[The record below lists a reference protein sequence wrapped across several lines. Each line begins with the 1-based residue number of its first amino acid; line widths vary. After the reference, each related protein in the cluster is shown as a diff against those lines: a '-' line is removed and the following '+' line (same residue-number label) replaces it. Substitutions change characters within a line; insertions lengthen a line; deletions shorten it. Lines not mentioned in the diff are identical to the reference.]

1 MHTTTADLLPDTETT
16 SRMAGK
22 TQKKT
27 VDADARAR
35 ALAIETGAKW
45 KCSRVGEWVGKQDCE
60 ARYEAASDFSP
71 CRECAT
77 VRTFLAPQAKVT
89 TMPRQAAQLEK
100 QTAQA
105 DPLAGLTVY
114 SPKVSA
120 AMGKEVYAH
129 LGTGDLTFSMG
140 AVVAYKLAGHE
151 SATIMHDGQNGKVT
165 RLVVYFGGKEMAV
178 SSNGPKTKPG
188 LSRKLSSHGII
199 KYLKLSEYVGKRYE
213 IAEIAPGYIE
223 INLLKVKP

>member
-16 SRMAGK
+16 SRMSGK

-35 ALAIETGAKW
+35 AMAIETGAKW

-60 ARYEAASDFSP
+60 ERYEAASDFSP

-77 VRTFLAPQAKVT
+77 VRTFLIKQAKVT
-89 TMPRQAAQLEK
+89 EMPRQASRVEK
-100 QTAQA
+100 QEPQV
-105 DPLAGLTVY
+105 DPLAGLSVY

-120 AMGKEVYAH
+120 SMEKEVFAH
-129 LGTGDLTFSMG
+129 LGASVLAFSMA
-140 AVVAYKLAGHE
+140 AVIAHKIADHE
-151 SATIMHDGQNGKVT
+151 SVSILHDGQNGKVT
-165 RLVVYFGGKEMAV
+165 RLVIHLGGKEMKLTARGKGK
-178 SSNGPKTKPG
+178 NGVI
-188 LSRKLSSHGII
+188 RNVSSHGII
-199 KYLKLSEYVGKRYE
+199 KHLKLSEYVGKRYE

-223 INLLKVKP
+223 INFLKVKP